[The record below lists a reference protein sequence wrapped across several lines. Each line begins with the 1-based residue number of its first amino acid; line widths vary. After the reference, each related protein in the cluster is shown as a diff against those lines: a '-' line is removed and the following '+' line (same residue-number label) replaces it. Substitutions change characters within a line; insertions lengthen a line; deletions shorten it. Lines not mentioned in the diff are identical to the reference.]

1 MGLNSMA
8 SVSVAAMME
17 AMVKLASAPAPVRC
31 QEPELV
37 LGARAASSTTDQES
51 ALVCDVRSVGSGRE
65 ILVEAMEVIEAMLTL
80 TSAPALVG
88 RPESKSVAGRR
99 AYNRREAW
107 GRLGM
112 AMSTRGSM
120 ASPAVEAMK

>member
-1 MGLNSMA
+1 M
-8 SVSVAAMME
+8 
-17 AMVKLASAPAPVRC
+17 
-31 QEPELV
+31 
-37 LGARAASSTTDQES
+37 TDQEN
-51 ALVCDVRSVGSGRE
+51 ALVCDVQPVGSGREE

-99 AYNRREAW
+99 ACNRREAW

-120 ASPAVEAMK
+120 ASPAAEAMKRRIAPMAARRDVRTKRGPKNGMSGRGTTNSGTANPAVESI